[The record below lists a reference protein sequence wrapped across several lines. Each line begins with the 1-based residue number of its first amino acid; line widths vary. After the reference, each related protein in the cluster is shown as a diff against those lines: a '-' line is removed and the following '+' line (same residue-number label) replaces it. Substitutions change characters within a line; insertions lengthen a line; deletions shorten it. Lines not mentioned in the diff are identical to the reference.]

1 MAINPLKNF
10 LQTQSLFTVL
20 NQRQI
25 IFILAGTA
33 SRQKKLLK
41 FDMSRKTFT
50 QDEKAI
56 SNYIYLL

>member
-1 MAINPLKNF
+1 MAIDPLKNF

-33 SRQKKLLK
+33 SSQKKLLK
-41 FDMSRKTFT
+41 FEMSRKTFT